1 MTARIAYLENGSA
14 PDKFGG
20 IINRMEAAGL
30 VVDQFMAQKLE
41 FPEVL
46 NDYSGVFLS
55 GSAYGAY
62 EDEEFI
68 HQEHEFLQNAAQKNI
83 PILGVCF
90 GSQILASALCGKDQ
104 VFRRDSCHVGYLPLN
119 LTKEAKEDALLMG
132 VEDNCRM
139 LIWHNDE
146 ARADHPDMTL
156 LATTDKAPNQIWR
169 YSDKQI
175 WGIQGHPEVNKENT
189 EPWLEDVR
197 EYMEKDGVDI
207 DFLAKEF
214 DESGAGAK
222 MIDNFISICLK
233 NNKI

>member
-1 MTARIAYLENGSA
+1 
-14 PDKFGG
+14 
-20 IINRMEAAGL
+20 
-30 VVDQFMAQKLE
+30 
-41 FPEVL
+41 
-46 NDYSGVFLS
+46 
-55 GSAYGAY
+55 
-62 EDEEFI
+62 
-68 HQEHEFLQNAAQKNI
+68 
-83 PILGVCF
+83 
-90 GSQILASALCGKDQ
+90 
-104 VFRRDSCHVGYLPLN
+104 
-119 LTKEAKEDALLMG
+119 MG

-146 ARADHPDMTL
+146 AKADHPDMTL
-156 LATTDKAPNQIWR
+156 LATTEKAPNQIWR

-175 WGIQGHPEVNKENT
+175 WGIQGHPEVNKENA

-197 EYMEKDGVDI
+197 EFMEKDGLDI

>member
-68 HQEHEFLQNAAQKNI
+68 HQEHEFLLNAAQKKH
-83 PILGVCF
+83 
-90 GSQILASALCGKDQ
+90 S
-104 VFRRDSCHVGYLPLN
+104 Y
-119 LTKEAKEDALLMG
+119 TWLMF
-132 VEDNCRM
+132 
-139 LIWHNDE
+139 W
-146 ARADHPDMTL
+146 
-156 LATTDKAPNQIWR
+156 
-169 YSDKQI
+169 
-175 WGIQGHPEVNKENT
+175 
-189 EPWLEDVR
+189 
-197 EYMEKDGVDI
+197 
-207 DFLAKEF
+207 
-214 DESGAGAK
+214 
-222 MIDNFISICLK
+222 
-233 NNKI
+233 